1 MQNISIRLFSSAY
14 DIRSNVE
21 RFMLLM
27 AFVSVALHGWLLYH
41 LIAVNDFRSALLFLY
56 LFSLLPFCLFLL
68 AMWLDRNPD
77 YQRHLTL
84 SETGVRYR
92 SGFMQQEH
100 EFDWEEVDTIR
111 LEPVLVT
118 FLLKNGEEH
127 EVSLKTIRNGEVLQ
141 EARSRITS
149 IAASKGIEVILPQ
162 L

>member
-14 DIRSNVE
+14 DIRSRVE

-56 LFSLLPFCLFLL
+56 LFSLLPFCLFML

-92 SGFMQQEH
+92 SGLMQQEH

-118 FLLKNGEEH
+118 FLLKNGEVH
-127 EVSLKTIRNGEVLQ
+127 EVSIKAIRNGEVLQ
-141 EARSRITS
+141 EARSRITRV
-149 IAASKGIEVILPQ
+149 AASKGIEVILPQ
-162 L
+162 V